1 MRKIESEMKRV
12 KECNTAPGLLNILM
26 GTSLCTVIGQRGEND
41 DKSFEFDILYQ
52 GQVLVTVVNKVWN
65 EICSDSTKSWG
76 WCTVHFIVKCGYISG
91 CKSNLGLKIFC
102 WYIIESLSCL
112 WSHFPNNAGKL
123 LQKIFWSPFPLENLY
138 FAHFTDHRLT
148 VSRGNCKFYNQG
160 LIFNV
165 KNGKMKLVDGLRIKT
180 NKKEKLTVS

>member
-1 MRKIESEMKRV
+1 
-12 KECNTAPGLLNILM
+12 M

-160 LIFNV
+160 YIFK
-165 KNGKMKLVDGLRIKT
+165 KNGKMKLVDGLRIILQT
-180 NKKEKLTVS
+180 KKGKLTVS